1 MSTARPDPLIL
12 VTGATGYMA
21 DQLLPALR
29 SRYRL
34 RLVDIKPGKE
44 DDVHIADLTNG
55 DRSELDGLFDGV
67 DTVLHLGYRHSAPG
81 SNYDNSV
88 PHIDKFE
95 IEFGNIRM
103 SQNVYRCAH
112 DAGVRRVVVASSN
125 HAADWYEHALVHKGL
140 KDVITPYELPLAD
153 NFYGWSKACYEH
165 LGFLYA
171 TGALGRSL
179 EVVQVRIGAPRDIDA
194 NTYSADEPP
203 APQPGPDYATG
214 LARYKRDLGGWLSI
228 RDAQQLF
235 LRCIETDD
243 IRNEHGIPWQVVYGI
258 SDNTRAFW
266 SLASA
271 REVFGYRPQD
281 DSEIVYAED
290 IRRLL
295 TGAEHAGPGRVGA

>member
-1 MSTARPDPLIL
+1 ML

-29 SRYRL
+29 ERYRL

-44 DDVHIADLTNG
+44 DGVQIADLSTT

-81 SNYDNSV
+81 SNYDNTV

-140 KDVITPYELPLAD
+140 KDVVTPDELPLAD

-165 LGFLYA
+165 LGFVYA

-194 NTYSADEPP
+194 STYSADEPP
-203 APQPGPDYATG
+203 APQPGPDYPTG
-214 LARYKRDLGGWLSI
+214 LARYKRDLGAWLSA

-235 LRCIETDD
+235 LRCVETED

-258 SDNTRAFW
+258 SDNSRAFW
-266 SLASA
+266 SLTSA
-271 REVFGYRPQD
+271 RKVFGYQPQD
-281 DSEIVYAED
+281 DSEVAYAED
-290 IRRLL
+290 IRQLL
-295 TGAEHAGPGRVGA
+295 TGTSPAGPGRVGA